1 MNYEN
6 PILRGMYPDPSV
18 VRVGDT
24 YYLATSTFEYYP
36 GIALSKS
43 TDLLNW
49 EKIPSVATTLAQADL
64 SQAKSNEG
72 IFAVCL
78 RYHAEHFYA
87 ITTNFA
93 EFKTFFIKGTL
104 TKTGIQW
111 EENRTEIAVRGIDPD
126 LYFED
131 GRCYVQ
137 FTGYVDDK
145 GNKAIQQVE
154 ISVETGAILQGPEI
168 LTFGSG
174 GRDVEAPHILK
185 KDDWYYLL
193 MAEGGTGVGH
203 MITMF
208 RSRNLW
214 GPYDA
219 PANVNPLFTNRDRA
233 EKPLQNIGHGDLF
246 QDILGNWW
254 LTCLGTRPA
263 TVGFTQITNIGRETL
278 LYPVKW
284 SGDWPQIYTGVPEQ
298 TVDMTDFPEHAK
310 ILTVAQTLTP
320 FVDDFMEKN
329 LQPEWIT
336 LRGSLQE
343 KLQVTPSSL
352 SLTGSTTTLSDTG
365 TPSFLG
371 VRQTEHEE
379 DFRVILDR
387 EQTQIR
393 AGKLGVACLIN
404 NDHYATLLIEKVT
417 EGYRLVRFQKVAD
430 LEVHEVLGTLADKPE
445 SMGITHHTAK
455 KRFWAYGDGQEFG
468 FDTAALHFSNEAIA
482 ALNTGD
488 FQGMYVL
495 GDALMSVKEVR
506 RTQISCS

>member
-131 GRCYVQ
+131 ERCYVQ

-185 KDDWYYLL
+185 KDDWYYL
-193 MAEGGTGVGH
+193 
-203 MITMF
+203 
-208 RSRNLW
+208 
-214 GPYDA
+214 Y
-219 PANVNPLFTNRDRA
+219 
-233 EKPLQNIGHGDLF
+233 
-246 QDILGNWW
+246 
-254 LTCLGTRPA
+254 
-263 TVGFTQITNIGRETL
+263 
-278 LYPVKW
+278 
-284 SGDWPQIYTGVPEQ
+284 
-298 TVDMTDFPEHAK
+298 
-310 ILTVAQTLTP
+310 
-320 FVDDFMEKN
+320 
-329 LQPEWIT
+329 
-336 LRGSLQE
+336 
-343 KLQVTPSSL
+343 
-352 SLTGSTTTLSDTG
+352 
-365 TPSFLG
+365 
-371 VRQTEHEE
+371 
-379 DFRVILDR
+379 
-387 EQTQIR
+387 
-393 AGKLGVACLIN
+393 
-404 NDHYATLLIEKVT
+404 
-417 EGYRLVRFQKVAD
+417 
-430 LEVHEVLGTLADKPE
+430 
-445 SMGITHHTAK
+445 
-455 KRFWAYGDGQEFG
+455 
-468 FDTAALHFSNEAIA
+468 
-482 ALNTGD
+482 
-488 FQGMYVL
+488 
-495 GDALMSVKEVR
+495 
-506 RTQISCS
+506 